1 MRAVGQDHPE
11 VARFLARLESTAAG
25 LPPARRE
32 ELVSEIGEHL
42 REALPD
48 GATDAQV
55 RSVLD
60 RLGDPADI
68 VAAETDGVPRL
79 AGAAPLQV
87 VVQPG
92 SPWGGLEVAAVL
104 LLTVGLF
111 VVPVVGPLVGIVLA
125 WLSPRW
131 TRREKVVASVW
142 TLLPLLVLALA
153 ALSAVFYLGVAPSAL
168 PAAPSSGL

>member
-1 MRAVGQDHPE
+1 MAVGLDHPE
-11 VARFLARLESTAAG
+11 VARFLARLHSAAAV

-68 VAAETDGVPRL
+68 VAAETDGAPRL
-79 AGAAPLQV
+79 AGAAPVQV

-125 WLSPRW
+125 WTSPRW
-131 TRREKVVASVW
+131 TRREKTVATVW
-142 TLLPLLVLALA
+142 AVLPAVALA
-153 ALSAVFYLGVAPSAL
+153 VMAVTALVFLRSASGAL
-168 PAAPSSGL
+168 PVLPPSGL

>member
-11 VARFLARLESTAAG
+11 VARFLARLDSEAAV
-25 LPPARRE
+25 LPPSRRE
-32 ELVSEIGEHL
+32 ELLAEISEHL
-42 REALPD
+42 REALA
-48 GATDAQV
+48 GAADDAQV

-68 VAAETDGVPRL
+68 VAAETDGAPRVT
-79 AGAAPLQV
+79 GAAPVQL

-125 WLSPRW
+125 WLSPQW

-142 TLLPLLVLALA
+142 TLLPVVVLVVTALA
-153 ALSAVFYLGVAPSAL
+153 AVVFLRSPTAL
-168 PAAPSSGL
+168 PALPVVP